1 MKKQLI
7 IVIIV
12 LFIFVGL
19 TGCTETEILDE
30 TRLIGVW
37 EKSSEDTIFYFRYNS
52 SHTWDQSA
60 EYDDISNSL
69 GGGTWNISN
78 NQLIITWAH
87 PITEIHTINYVF
99 SNNYNTITLHDLTGF
114 SIVLNRKL

>member
-30 TRLIGVW
+30 TRLIGIW

-52 SHTWDQSA
+52 SNTWDQSY
-60 EYDDISNSL
+60 EHDGIMSSI

-78 NQLIITWAH
+78 NQLIIIWTH
-87 PITEIHTINYVF
+87 PITETHTINYVF
-99 SNNYNTITLHDLTGF
+99 SNNYNTIALNDVTGF
-114 SIVLNRKL
+114 SIVLNRK